1 MIVMYSMP
9 YMFGMHSYANEFL
22 EFLDW
27 GSVIIFPGKIITL
40 AETFYITCWKT
51 LIHLKEVLHLRED
64 IITLVYSVAD
74 PDLYRRGCKSRA
86 WSVNA
91 VSWYIILW

>member
-1 MIVMYSMP
+1 MQMI
-9 YMFGMHSYANEFL
+9 FR
-22 EFLDW
+22 
-27 GSVIIFPGKIITL
+27 IFRMGKCNNISGKNITL

-64 IITLVYSVAD
+64 IITLVYSVAN

-86 WSVNA
+86 LSVNA